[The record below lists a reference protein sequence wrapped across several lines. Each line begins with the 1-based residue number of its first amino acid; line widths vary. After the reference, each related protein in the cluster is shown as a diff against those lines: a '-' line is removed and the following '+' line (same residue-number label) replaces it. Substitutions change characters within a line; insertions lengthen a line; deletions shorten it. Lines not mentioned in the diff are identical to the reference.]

1 MENEGAKITY
11 APTSPLLSPNHPL
24 RESFGSAVETRLKDA
39 KEVKEKT

>member
-11 APTSPLLSPNHPL
+11 APTSPLSNPNHPL
-24 RESFGSAVETRLKDA
+24 RESFGSAVETKLKAA